1 MKENKVL
8 RLDESSAEAFCRL
21 RMELFAELGEISENQ
36 DVSELKEATERYY
49 RSHINKDL
57 ISWGI
62 FQEGSLAAAGSLC
75 LFFRLPYAENLSG
88 QEGYILNIYTSPLFR
103 RQGYANAILD
113 EIIAFAKDNQI
124 KRLWLNS
131 SEQGEELYGRRGFA
145 KKENEMELFLPLPGY
160 TLA

>member
-1 MKENKVL
+1 MRIGQGGKKQDGIRKEGGIWMKENKVL
-8 RLDESSAEAFCRL
+8 RLDEGSAEAFC
-21 RMELFAELGEISENQ
+21 
-36 DVSELKEATERYY
+36 
-49 RSHINKDL
+49 
-57 ISWGI
+57 
-62 FQEGSLAAAGSLC
+62 
-75 LFFRLPYAENLSG
+75 
-88 QEGYILNIYTSPLFR
+88 